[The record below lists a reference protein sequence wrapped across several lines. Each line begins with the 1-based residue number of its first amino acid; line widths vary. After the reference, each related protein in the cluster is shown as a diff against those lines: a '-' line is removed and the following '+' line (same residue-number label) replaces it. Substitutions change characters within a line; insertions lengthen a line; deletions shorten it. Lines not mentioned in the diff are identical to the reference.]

1 MSADKSVVQMNIR
14 EKPKNKNAD
23 DELWKKIYREN
34 EKKFKNSIKD
44 SEFKII
50 IFDENGNIIPFDP
63 NKFLDED
70 FVPQALKSF
79 INDVYDRNIIS
90 YLNYTYKHKGTML
103 MFVNRSTDRLNI
115 RYESEL

>member
-1 MSADKSVVQMNIR
+1 MSTDESLVQINIH
-14 EKPKNKNAD
+14 EKPKNRNAD
-23 DELWKKIYREN
+23 DELWKKIYRKN
-34 EKKFKNSIKD
+34 EKKFKDSIKD

-50 IFDENGNIIPFDP
+50 IFDENENIIPFDP

-70 FVPQALKSF
+70 FVPSALKSF

-90 YLNYTYKHKGTML
+90 YLKYTFIHKGTML

>member
-1 MSADKSVVQMNIR
+1 MNIR

-34 EKKFKNSIKD
+34 EKKFQDSIKD

-50 IFDENGNIIPFDP
+50 IFDENGNIIPFNPD
-63 NKFLDED
+63 KFLDED

-79 INDVYDRNIIS
+79 INNSYDGSIIA
-90 YLNYTYKHKGTML
+90 YLKYTFIHKGTML

>member
-1 MSADKSVVQMNIR
+1 MSTNKSVVQMNIR

-34 EKKFKNSIKD
+34 EKKFQDSIKD
-44 SEFKII
+44 SQFKII
-50 IFDENGNIIPFDP
+50 IFDENGNIIPFNP

-70 FVPQALKSF
+70 FVPKALKSF
-79 INDVYDRNIIS
+79 INDVYDGNIVS
-90 YLNYTYKHKGTML
+90 YLNYTNIHKGTML
-103 MFVNRSTDRLNI
+103 MFVNKSTGRLNI